1 MYYLNFLT
9 PSLEVHNI
17 MDKFGIHVTLC
28 MLVGLLFIN
37 EGNKTVILHGG
48 VGAAQLIAWL
58 PPTSAGAAGG
68 SGGHRKLCCQLWS
81 PGARDSFGQF
91 FNLQRRAV
99 GTGWAVG

>member
-1 MYYLNFLT
+1 
-9 PSLEVHNI
+9 

-28 MLVGLLFIN
+28 LPVGLLFIN

-48 VGAAQLIAWL
+48 VCAAPLIAWL
-58 PPTSAGAAGG
+58 PPTGTGAGAGAAGG
-68 SGGHRKLCCQLWS
+68 SAGHRKLCCQLWS

>member
-1 MYYLNFLT
+1 MYYLNFLS
-9 PSLEVHNI
+9 PSLDVHNI

-28 MLVGLLFIN
+28 MPVGLLFIN

-48 VGAAQLIAWL
+48 VGAAQLIARL
-58 PPTSAGAAGG
+58 RAAGG

>member
-1 MYYLNFLT
+1 MN
-9 PSLEVHNI
+9 
-17 MDKFGIHVTLC
+17 KFGIQVTLC
-28 MLVGLLFIN
+28 MPVGLLFIN

-48 VGAAQLIAWL
+48 VCAAQLIARL

-91 FNLQRRAV
+91 FNL
-99 GTGWAVG
+99 